1 MLNIDK
7 IKLSSSWVTFTLVKV
22 KLEFRILQ

>member
-1 MLNIDK
+1 MLDIDK
-7 IKLSSSWVTFTLVKV
+7 VKLSSSWVTFTLVKV